1 MPSSKN
7 LIQSLRSAHDPH
19 FKLEGR
25 VGGLEKGLGIEVAK
39 LHKTLSKSFAM
50 QRKTLTRVLGLEGRV
65 SELESQQAA
74 EEQAKEGIDDLLG
87 DILGKDDQEDQQE
100 EVGDTK
106 PEVKKKPE
114 AKKKPVAKKKPAA
127 KKKKRPATPV
137 GKKIPDKKPVAKKKK
152 ISAESLKKGTSL
164 EPSQWFLDET
174 ARREKK
180 KADEERHARNAQE
193 SAAGE
198 VHQKTVQYK
207 ETETG
212 LDQGGEHLSNEERIK
227 RFKLRKKGIKVDD
240 IKKGTS
246 VEGAENVAPNNE
258 VTDLAKRQ
266 AAGDLPQAVTEPPKS
281 DSPQASPVSDALK
294 NAVKAIAESVDRIKD
309 SLIGQGKVQEDAIED
324 ARKSDEEKDAK
335 KKESGLEKFLGPV
348 KAAGEK
354 ILKPFKSMLS
364 QVFDFLTTILFG
376 RIAFKLFEWLSN
388 PANTDKIISIF
399 RFIKDWWPL
408 ILGGIIAFLPGLLG
422 PVGLIIGTIALVT
435 WGIIKITDAIKSIFG
450 FGPKID
456 KELKSGSDK
465 FNKDIQASGKEA
477 ESKLEPGK
485 EQTDD
490 MPETGNPSDS
500 NVPAEI
506 AGAEDSQAQVQN
518 LNKGGEVQGSG
529 DKDIV
534 PAMLTPG
541 EFVMSKG
548 AVEQYGVNTLEG
560 MNAAAGGTNIPTV
573 QKGGDKG
580 MNLSVPRFSGGGV
593 AASANGGTAS
603 TTVSPA
609 QQMVPGSNKPTA
621 ADFGLREDFDY
632 DNPEHREEFVE
643 VISPSMKIFMDNHN
657 AILDSDP
664 EFHNENTRLYMDR
677 DGKMPDFGRT
687 VANMS
692 EWAVNESVRMTQEN
706 ESIPPEVKKSLIKE
720 MMWIRKEMVDN
731 PNFKGDIAFDINKDM
746 PGTAANRIM
755 MAEQEKM
762 KEPKVTTWRE
772 MEGEGSPFSADDI
785 ARLKNKNELSKSGK
799 NFNGGGLVQG
809 LNGGG
814 LVQKFNQGGLVSNNS
829 RIYSTSSNSTSNFNG
844 GGLVQKF
851 NQGGIVKLLGNKAK
865 GAFNFAKEKIA
876 QISSDQKPR
885 VDHLHLDPPKR
896 PASKAAAAQV
906 AQSSGDAATVS
917 NEKAA
922 GLPPIDAS
930 TMRSQSKIRTL
941 GLSV

>member
-1 MPSSKN
+1 MPSSNN

-19 FKLEGR
+19 FKLEGK

-50 QRKTLTRVLGLEGRV
+50 QRKTLARVLGLEGRV
-65 SELESQQAA
+65 GVLESQQAA
-74 EEQAKEGIDDLLG
+74 EEQAQEGIDEILDEIHG
-87 DILGKDDQEDQQE
+87 DS
-100 EVGDTK
+100 GDK
-106 PEVKKKPE
+106 P
-114 AKKKPVAKKKPAA
+114 KKKPAA
-127 KKKKRPATPV
+127 KKKKRPSTPV
-137 GKKIPDKKPVAKKKK
+137 GKKIPKKPVAKKKK
-152 ISAESLKKGTSL
+152 ISAEALKKGTSL

-180 KADEERHARNAQE
+180 KADEERHARNRE
-193 SAAGE
+193 ETIAGDAN
-198 VHQKTVQYK
+198 KGSVQHRLDSDSVDAITG
-207 ETETG
+207 ET
-212 LDQGGEHLSNEERIK
+212 LSGAERK
-227 RFKLRKKGIKVDD
+227 RRFLLRRKGIKAED

-246 VEGAENVAPNNE
+246 VESAENVAPNNE
-258 VTDLAKRQ
+258 VTDLAVRQ
-266 AAGDLPQAVTEPPKS
+266 PAGELSKDVIEPPKS
-281 DSPQASPVSDALK
+281 DDQQGQLDTTQPPKASPVSDALK

-309 SLIGQGKVQEDAIED
+309 SLIGQGKVQEDAIDD
-324 ARKSDEEKDAK
+324 ARKSDEEKEAK
-335 KKESGLEKFLGPV
+335 KREGGLEKFLGPV
-348 KAAGEK
+348 KSAGEK
-354 ILKPFKSMLS
+354 VLKPFKSMLS

-435 WGIIKITDAIKSIFG
+435 WGIVKITDAIKSIFG

-465 FNKDIQASGKEA
+465 FNKDIQASGKDA

-485 EQTDD
+485 DQEDG
-490 MPETGNPSDS
+490 MPDTGNPSDS
-500 NVPAEI
+500 NTPAEI
-506 AGAEDSQAQVQN
+506 SGAEDSQAQVQK

-529 DKDIV
+529 DKDTV

-580 MNLSVPRFSGGGV
+580 MNLSVPRYSGGG
-593 AASANGGTAS
+593 SS
-603 TTVSPA
+603 TSKPTVSPA
-609 QQMVPGSNKPTA
+609 QQMVPGAPTA

-643 VISPSMKIFMDNHN
+643 IIGPHLKNFMEQQN
-657 AILDSDP
+657 AAVD
-664 EFHNENTRLYMDR
+664 ENPDAYNGIKLKLDR
-677 DGKMPDFGRT
+677 DGRMPNFGEFI
-687 VANMS
+687 ANQS
-692 EWAVNESVRMTQEN
+692 EAAFNNSVGMLQSN
-706 ESIPPEVKKSLIKE
+706 ESIPPEARQALMQK
-720 MMWIRKEMVDN
+720 MAMIRREVDDN
-731 PNFKGDIAFDINKDM
+731 PNFKGDIAFDINKDI
-746 PGTAANRIM
+746 PGTAAYRLLMRAQGDTTSAAAKAGISAEDRARQMNRM
-755 MAEQEKM
+755 GYA
-762 KEPKVTTWRE
+762 
-772 MEGEGSPFSADDI
+772 
-785 ARLKNKNELSKSGK
+785 
-799 NFNGGGLVQG
+799 
-809 LNGGG
+809 GGG

-829 RIYSTSSNSTSNFNG
+829 RIYSNSSNSISNFNG
-844 GGLVQKF
+844 GGLIQKF
-851 NQGGIVKLLGNKAK
+851 NEGGIVKLLGNKAK

-876 QISSDQKPR
+876 QVSSDQKPR

-906 AQSSGDAATVS
+906 AQSSGDAATIS

-930 TMRSQSKIRTL
+930 SMRSQSKIRTL